1 MGCVAELCHMKH
13 ERKHMKLIILLAL
26 LSGGTITLAQSVQY
40 NYDRDADFSA
50 YKTYQWVEREPRM
63 ANQLVDKDIR
73 RAIDDQM
80 AQKGMQ
86 KVESNGNAY
95 IQYRTAVDREKQLD
109 AWTMGPRWSGM
120 ARANTSTVEV
130 GTLVVELYDPDRKQL
145 VWRGS
150 VSKTLNI
157 NKDPDKN
164 YKNLEKAVAK
174 LLRNYP
180 PKSTK

>member
-1 MGCVAELCHMKH
+1 
-13 ERKHMKLIILLAL
+13 MKLIFLLAL
-26 LSGGTITLAQSVQY
+26 LSTGTITLAQNVQY
-40 NYDRDADFSA
+40 NYDRDADFAA

-63 ANQLVDKDIR
+63 ANQLADKDIR
-73 RAIDDQM
+73 RAIDGQM

-86 KVESNGNAY
+86 RVERNGDLYAGY
-95 IQYRTAVDREKQLD
+95 QTAVDREKQLD

-130 GTLVVELYDPDRKQL
+130 GTLMVNLYDPAKKQL

-150 VSKTLNI
+150 VSKTLNV
-157 NKDPDKN
+157 NQDPDKN

-180 PKSTK
+180 PKSKK